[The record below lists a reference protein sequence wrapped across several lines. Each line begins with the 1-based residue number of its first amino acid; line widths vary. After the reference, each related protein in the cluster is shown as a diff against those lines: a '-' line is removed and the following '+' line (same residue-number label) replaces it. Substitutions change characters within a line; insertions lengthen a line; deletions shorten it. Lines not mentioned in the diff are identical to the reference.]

1 MSDFDRCLYYWI
13 RNNEM
18 GLKSLKKIKSK
29 SFKIINYDKFFNE
42 SKNTLQEISFFLNI
56 KKTNQTN
63 LYLNKI
69 LNRRTKIKKIKFD
82 SNLIKKA
89 QKLEDSF
96 NQK

>member
-29 SFKIINYDKFFNE
+29 SFKIINYDKFLNE

-89 QKLEDSF
+89 QKLERPF